1 METDRED
8 FDPLAPLLPV
18 RMAPA
23 ADLAALPPPKQALLG
38 PLVPGSIA
46 VIRGPRGVGKSWLA
60 LAVAQAI
67 AGGGALLGW
76 HARPAPVLYVETA
89 MSGALLGARLR
100 ALGPAPNLQVVC
112 DSRIDLDESD
122 DQARLMDVL
131 PENAVLVLDGLT
143 LLSRGRKG
151 WAAFTDWLRMLRR
164 AGHVVVL
171 VEPTVRPAIAALAD
185 TMITLRRAA
194 GECLAFSLAIA
205 SRQPLAAPDRAFD
218 AALDLTD
225 GCAVWRRSAVIPPEL
240 RAIVA
245 AMQEGGTIRD
255 VAARLGVPTTTV
267 WRRIE
272 KARALGVVAG
282 TTGTSGTGGTGRTD
296 GTAPADGSDGPTV
309 APAPRTADLA
319 AVSTVILKRTLARRA
334 AAETKAGTPPGPAI
348 LAGFADAELAAECAR
363 RLKPPQAA
371 RLMAQY
377 AAAAE

>member
-1 METDRED
+1 MHSMCINTLFAEEAAMETDRED

-143 LLSRGRKG
+143 LL
-151 WAAFTDWLRMLRR
+151 
-164 AGHVVVL
+164 
-171 VEPTVRPAIAALAD
+171 
-185 TMITLRRAA
+185 
-194 GECLAFSLAIA
+194 
-205 SRQPLAAPDRAFD
+205 
-218 AALDLTD
+218 
-225 GCAVWRRSAVIPPEL
+225 
-240 RAIVA
+240 
-245 AMQEGGTIRD
+245 
-255 VAARLGVPTTTV
+255 
-267 WRRIE
+267 
-272 KARALGVVAG
+272 
-282 TTGTSGTGGTGRTD
+282 
-296 GTAPADGSDGPTV
+296 
-309 APAPRTADLA
+309 
-319 AVSTVILKRTLARRA
+319 
-334 AAETKAGTPPGPAI
+334 
-348 LAGFADAELAAECAR
+348 
-363 RLKPPQAA
+363 
-371 RLMAQY
+371 
-377 AAAAE
+377 